1 MSETRAAA
9 AAGAVAAMVTGV
21 GVGVGVVTEAGQC
34 LAVPCL
40 TCLDSP
46 HCIALCVGATYNTTV
61 QFALK

>member
-1 MSETRAAA
+1 MSETRA
-9 AAGAVAAMVTGV
+9 GAGV
-21 GVGVGVVTEAGQC
+21 GAGIGAGVVTE
-34 LAVPCL
+34 AVPCL